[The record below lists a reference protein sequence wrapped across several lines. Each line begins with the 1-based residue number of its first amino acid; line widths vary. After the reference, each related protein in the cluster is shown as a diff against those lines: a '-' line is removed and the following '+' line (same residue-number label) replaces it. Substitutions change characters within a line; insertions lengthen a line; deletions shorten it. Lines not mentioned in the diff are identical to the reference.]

1 MGGDGGAKKQIMIW
15 PPAIIKWDSKDTIIE
30 RRNIIQ
36 ILQMFTV
43 SPFLIWM
50 NLFDGCPSPLLYLV
64 SREPSQWELSPSGKW
79 WQLDYENMPSQKPSS
94 KTSENM
100 NMRKCKSKARFQND
114 FHFPVLLFMSNV
126 GQCPLLAFC
135 VETCDGLK
143 CFSGECLG
151 ERGLGGGFTWK
162 KQNQNAK
169 YRGWVVFQLE
179 IECMTHTRVVLII
192 DRAVTNFLCCH

>member
-1 MGGDGGAKKQIMIW
+1 
-15 PPAIIKWDSKDTIIE
+15 
-30 RRNIIQ
+30 
-36 ILQMFTV
+36 MFTL
-43 SPFLIWM
+43 SPLLIWM

-64 SREPSQWELSPSGKW
+64 SGEPSQWELSPSGKW

-100 NMRKCKSKARFQND
+100 NMRKWKSKARFQND
-114 FHFPVLLFMSNV
+114 FLIPVLLFMSNV

-151 ERGLGGGFTWK
+151 GRGLGGGFTWK

-169 YRGWVVFQLE
+169 YRGWVVFSARNRMYDSHTSSADNRPSSDKFPVLSLAPDLPHTLYYCHF
-179 IECMTHTRVVLII
+179 IFPPTHIST
-192 DRAVTNFLCCH
+192 T